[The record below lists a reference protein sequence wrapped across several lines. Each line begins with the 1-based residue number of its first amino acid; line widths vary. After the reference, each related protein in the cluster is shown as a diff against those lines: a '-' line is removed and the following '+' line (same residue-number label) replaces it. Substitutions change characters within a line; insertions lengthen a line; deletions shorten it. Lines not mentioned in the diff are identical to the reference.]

1 MRLATPFCR
10 VTVLAPHTRVD
21 LAMPADVPVAE
32 LVPML
37 TERLVRLP
45 ANGPSHAHGP
55 RLPEVWCLAGAAGSE
70 LPADATLGALG
81 VLDGDLLRLRPRSA
95 APAPPVFDDPVDAV
109 ARADEHGRPPL
120 AMRPWASH
128 AAQRAALAVAL
139 LAAPGAAVSVAA
151 ARGTD
156 AAPNPAAA
164 LVGGAT
170 AVLALWLAA
179 LAARRGGVAAAPLA
193 LAAVGLAAVTGWA
206 AVPGEPG
213 PAHLL
218 VVVALGGIT
227 AAVALVMLRVGVA
240 LLVALIAASALA
252 GVALAV
258 ATLLGGSSAGVA
270 ASAAAVALA
279 VGPLL
284 PRLSARLAGLPP
296 PVIVADFRELLQA
309 DDRGVQQPEELFDR
323 TGLTHDYLAGMVAAA
338 AAVAAVG
345 AVLAGLS
352 GGWAGPLFAGV
363 VVAVLLLRSRGYVS
377 AAPVL
382 TLLIAGTGV
391 AAVIVAVAVVNAGS
405 TGRLAAGVALL
416 GVAAAAVVFGG
427 AARQRPP
434 SPVLRRAIDVLEA
447 LLVAVTFPLA
457 LAVLDLYRTIRGL

>member
-1 MRLATPFCR
+1 
-10 VTVLAPHTRVD
+10 
-21 LAMPADVPVAE
+21 
-32 LVPML
+32 
-37 TERLVRLP
+37 
-45 ANGPSHAHGP
+45 
-55 RLPEVWCLAGAAGSE
+55 
-70 LPADATLGALG
+70 
-81 VLDGDLLRLRPRSA
+81 
-95 APAPPVFDDPVDAV
+95 
-109 ARADEHGRPPL
+109 
-120 AMRPWASH
+120 
-128 AAQRAALAVAL
+128 
-139 LAAPGAAVSVAA
+139 AVSVAA

-179 LAARRGGVAAAPLA
+179 LAARRGGVAAVPLA

-323 TGLTHDYLAGMVAAA
+323 TGLTHDYLAGMVAAT

-391 AAVIVAVAVVNAGS
+391 AAVLVAVAVVNAGS

>member
-1 MRLATPFCR
+1 MRLAPPFCR
-10 VTVLAPHTRVD
+10 VTVLAPHTQVD

-37 TERLVRLP
+37 TERLVRMP
-45 ANGPSHAHGP
+45 ANGRVP

-81 VLDGDLLRLRPRSA
+81 VLDGDLLRLRPRSV

-109 ARADEHGRPPL
+109 ARADEHGRQPL

-128 AAQRAALAVAL
+128 AAQRTALAVAL
-139 LAAPGAAVSVAA
+139 FAAPGAALAVAA

-164 LVGGAT
+164 LIAGAT

-179 LAARRGGVAAAPLA
+179 LTARRGGVAAVPLA
-193 LAAVGLAAVTGWA
+193 LAAVGLTAVTGWA

-213 PAHLL
+213 PTHVL
-218 VVVALGGIT
+218 VTVALGGIA
-227 AAVALVMLRVGVA
+227 AAVALVMLRAGVA
-240 LLVALIAASALA
+240 LLVALIASSALA
-252 GVALAV
+252 GAALAV
-258 ATLLGGSSAGVA
+258 ATLLGGSAAGVA

-323 TGLTHDYLAGMVAAA
+323 TGLAHDYLAGLVAAT

-352 GGWAGPLFAGV
+352 GGWASPLFAGV

-382 TLLIAGTGV
+382 TLLIAGVGV
-391 AAVIVAVAVVNAGS
+391 AAVLVAAAVVNAGP
-405 TGRLAAGVALL
+405 TGRLAAGWACS
-416 GVAAAAVVFGG
+416 AS
-427 AARQRPP
+427 RRP
-434 SPVLRRAIDVLEA
+434 RRWSAGR
-447 LLVAVTFPLA
+447 PGSGHGP
-457 LAVLDLYRTIRGL
+457 RCSRGQWRCWRRCWSR